1 MSILKNEIKRLQE
14 RVAEIEKEEEQARV
28 NKCANDISWNF
39 ANLKRLNKD
48 VSERRSD
55 VQKQKHEKD
64 MRMYNQ
70 NGMRYETIELWQEAT
85 ESMHRRRLKH
95 DFKHDHMREW
105 RIYWCEWCISH
116 DIQPEDMPDCGPQA
130 IKIKE
135 HMEEALDTWFN
146 EKNDTDTFKGHS
158 HVHHVMARMDE
169 LVVSTHNL
177 FGILM
182 ARIKTLEGQVSS
194 FKSH

>member
-1 MSILKNEIKRLQE
+1 MSILKNEIKRLQA
-14 RVAEIEKEEEQARV
+14 RVAEIEKEEEQARL

-39 ANLKRLNKD
+39 AKLKRLNKD

-55 VQKQKHEKD
+55 VQKQKHEED

-70 NGMRYETIELWQEAT
+70 NGMRYETFKLWQEAT
-85 ESMHRRRLKH
+85 ESMHRRRQKR

-105 RIYWCEWCISH
+105 RIYWREWCISH
-116 DIQPEDMPDCGPQA
+116 DIQPEDMPVYGPKA
-130 IKIKE
+130 IKIEE

-146 EKNDTDTFKGHS
+146 EKNDTDTFEGHDK
-158 HVHHVMARMDE
+158 VHHVMERLDE

-182 ARIKTLEGQVSS
+182 ARIKTLED
-194 FKSH
+194 K